1 MEHPTRIG
9 KYNIEQYL
17 GGGMSHVYRATDSV
31 LGRRVAV
38 KVLTEAATKETESK
52 ARFLQ
57 EARLASNISHDNII
71 AVYDFG
77 EENGMPFMVME
88 FLEGESLRQAL
99 DHGTAGDLRRKLEI
113 AVALGRA
120 LDHIHSKQIVH
131 RDIKPE
137 NINVD
142 ANGRVKLMDFGIAKA
157 QNLKLTRA
165 GFTLGTPYY
174 MAPEQVMGQEVT
186 PQTDVYSFGVLLYEM
201 LAGAKPFQGEG
212 YEKIFQQTLHEQPS
226 QEPLKAANVPQP
238 VIQLV
243 MRLLAKQPAQRPAG
257 FGVVCGEIEGI
268 VARLVPVKTPVKGS
282 AKTPAKSATQSPIPR
297 APATPGATDVLKH
310 STNPKFSTPEPPA
323 PATPTSS
330 GSFTDHLPP
339 PLRSPVTLMLL
350 SAIAVLALV
359 AIVFMIASRF
369 V

>member
-1 MEHPTRIG
+1 MEHPTRIA
-9 KYNIEQYL
+9 KYNIDQYL
-17 GGGMSHVYRATDSV
+17 GGGMSHVYKATDSV

-38 KVLTEAATKETESK
+38 KVLTESAAKETESK

-57 EARLASNISHDNII
+57 EARLASNISHENII

-77 EENGMPFMVME
+77 EENGLPFMVME

-99 DHGTAGDLRRKLEI
+99 DHGAAGDLRRKLEI
-113 AVALGRA
+113 GLAIGRG
-120 LDHIHSKQIVH
+120 LEHIHGKQIVH

-142 ANGRVKLMDFGIAKA
+142 TTGRVKLMDFGIAKA

-174 MAPEQVMGQEVT
+174 MAPEQVMGQQVT
-186 PQTDVYSFGVLLYEM
+186 AQTDVYSFGVLLYEM
-201 LAGAKPFQGEG
+201 LAGARPFLGEG
-212 YEKIFQQTLHEQPS
+212 YEKIFQQTLHEAPNTQ
-226 QEPLKAANVPQP
+226 PLKDAKVPEP

-257 FGVVCGEIEGI
+257 FGAVCSEIEGI
-268 VARLVPVKTPVKGS
+268 LGRLVPVK
-282 AKTPAKSATQSPIPR
+282 AKSPPASTQDGKTISGIKPKPQI
-297 APATPGATDVLKH
+297 APASLPQQPGGILFLPPALRTPGALI
-310 STNPKFSTPEPPA
+310 A
-323 PATPTSS
+323 
-330 GSFTDHLPP
+330 
-339 PLRSPVTLMLL
+339 L
-350 SAIAVLALV
+350 SALVVLVLV
-359 AIVFMIASRF
+359 AIVFTILFSRF